1 MYNSET
7 STLVTSGGTPTP
19 LRLEMTYNPQRWELG
34 PHPAVHDLC
43 TEDSLPG
50 ERQGYTC
57 SSAFFVP
64 IVFPTR
70 LK

>member
-7 STLVTSGGTPTP
+7 STLVTSGGTSTP

-43 TEDSLPG
+43 TCGGKTRCRESVRVTHVPQHSL
-50 ERQGYTC
+50 C
-57 SSAFFVP
+57 
-64 IVFPTR
+64 
-70 LK
+70 L